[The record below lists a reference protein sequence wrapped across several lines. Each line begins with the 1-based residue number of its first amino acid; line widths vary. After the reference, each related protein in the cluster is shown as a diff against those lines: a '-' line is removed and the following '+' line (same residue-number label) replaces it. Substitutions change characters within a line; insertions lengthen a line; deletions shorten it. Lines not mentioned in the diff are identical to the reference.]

1 MDKSVLISIRPRW
14 IEKIAR
20 GEKTI
25 EVRKTRPNLSTPFKC
40 YIYCTKAQN
49 PVLVAL
55 QNLEDSPYVMTCG
68 DASKKYPVEDAS
80 WARLLNGTVC
90 GEFTCDSIE
99 AHDLP
104 YPAYQ
109 SEVPSALLEN
119 ACLSYTDLHRYI
131 GSGGRFYGWH
141 ISDLKIS
148 DKPKELS
155 EFWKWY
161 EDGADIRPC
170 QNGKHCKHMI
180 YDYSEDCQAC
190 AIDFD
195 GNDCP
200 FLRVTRPPQ
209 SWMYVE
215 EP

>member
-1 MDKSVLISIRPRW
+1 MNKSVLISIRPRW
-14 IEKIAR
+14 IVKIAR

-25 EVRKTRPNLSTPFKC
+25 EVRKTRPKLNPPFKC

-55 QNLEDSPYVMTCG
+55 QNLEDSPVIMTCG
-68 DASKKYPVEDAS
+68 TGTRRYPVEDAT

-99 AHDLP
+99 THDLP

-141 ISDLKIS
+141 ISNLKIY
-148 DKPKELS
+148 DEPKGLS
-155 EFWKWY
+155 SFASPDLISAWEEY
-161 EDGADIRPC
+161 A
-170 QNGKHCKHMI
+170 
-180 YDYSEDCQAC
+180 AC
-190 AIDFD
+190 EERFGTLMDVVPPDQFHYRIK
-195 GNDCP
+195 
-200 FLRVTRPPQ
+200 RPPQ
-209 SWMYVE
+209 SWFYVV
-215 EP
+215 